1 MGTLFLLGKLVQVI
15 QNVQNNQAL
24 TIHNSGVSILNV
36 STFTQQTQAKV
47 FVVQNLYFFIPFS
60 MLIG

>member
-24 TIHNSGVSILNV
+24 TINNSGVGILNV
-36 STFTQQTQAKV
+36 STFSQQTQAKV
-47 FVVQNLYFFIPFS
+47 FVE
-60 MLIG
+60 